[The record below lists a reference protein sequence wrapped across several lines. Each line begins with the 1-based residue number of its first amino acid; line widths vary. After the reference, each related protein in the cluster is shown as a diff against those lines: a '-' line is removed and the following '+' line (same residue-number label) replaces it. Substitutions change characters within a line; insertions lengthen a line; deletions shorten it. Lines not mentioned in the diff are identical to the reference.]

1 MRTRFLHVLFHAIQ
15 KRMNILRVPL
25 HQHAL
30 DPLFIHNSLQNDL
43 KSIEKKERKM

>member
-1 MRTRFLHVLFHAIQ
+1 MPIQ
-15 KRMNILRVPL
+15 KRMNILRVPP

-30 DPLFIHNSLQNDL
+30 DLLFIHNSLQNDL